1 MRGIVCDL
9 YKYAIGISSACLVLV
24 SVLSV
29 LPTSSF
35 HIHSSA
41 TRAQLSSASHQ
52 KETKMQND
60 ELAQNCRTHGHQGHN
75 SNPAS
80 PALEP
85 MSAAMGVDRRDRVRK
100 RNFREETSWGGGS
113 HASSTMK
120 TLWREQGTAPHG

>member
-9 YKYAIGISSACLVLV
+9 YKYAIGVYSTCLVLV

-35 HIHSSA
+35 HIHSSV
-41 TRAQLSSASHQ
+41 TRVQLSSASHQ
-52 KETKMQND
+52 KATKMQNHQ
-60 ELAQNCRTHGHQGHN
+60 LAQNYRTRGQQGHN

-85 MSAAMGVDRRDRVRK
+85 MSAATGVGRRDQVEK
-100 RNFREETSWGGGS
+100 RNFKEETSWGGGL
-113 HASSTMK
+113 HASS
-120 TLWREQGTAPHG
+120 A